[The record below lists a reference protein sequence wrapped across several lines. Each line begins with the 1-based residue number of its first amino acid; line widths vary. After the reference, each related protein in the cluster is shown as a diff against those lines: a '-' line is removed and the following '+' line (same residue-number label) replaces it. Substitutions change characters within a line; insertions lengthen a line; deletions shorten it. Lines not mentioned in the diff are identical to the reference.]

1 MPASSALPPLDHT
14 LAPYTGWTR
23 AHWVAVLA
31 RLTHGFV
38 LAAERTSSPAR
49 ALYRDDR
56 RGLPDAADGIESF
69 ARLGGVWGAWLAN
82 PANPDS
88 IEWNGRQHDIAA
100 LFRQGLL
107 DGTDPANTATYW
119 GDIGHMDQRIV
130 ESADLAAAL
139 WHSRERVFLKMTPA
153 EQAQVMGWLAQVDG
167 KGNYPDNWILFSA
180 VTQAVRLRLGFPVS
194 VAELDSNLDY
204 MAEFYRGDGWYV
216 DGLADEY
223 ELYNAWMFNWH
234 YLHWAA
240 VDGDRRPEYRQ
251 RVYDHARSFTAGFLH
266 FFGANGSYPAWG
278 RSIVYRFAAVAAFQT
293 THAAGLAPAAPGLL
307 RRAASGCLRY
317 FVERGMFD
325 EQDDHLVQGYHGDF
339 PPANEPYISPGSVYW
354 CAHGL
359 FALSFD
365 AADPFWTAPEVP
377 LPVEQGD
384 FELVLPAPGFLLS
397 GCQATGQVLLLSA
410 RSGQEHE
417 SPGYNYS
424 TKYGKLAYSTH
435 FPFNVLPA
443 QGSYAPDAMVA
454 LTRGPREAR
463 AGGQRFGHRLH
474 ARAGAVAPGLLWTR
488 FDEVVDDELQP
499 MWVAVLLWGDRQIRL
514 TLVRP
519 TFPVQAYEAPGA
531 LGTDAPTHIT
541 RRSDPAAGW
550 EYAEVDGRA
559 VGIQRLLGYDA
570 QHPSA
575 TFLDQSNINLAY
587 TYTEQPLVFEAQAT
601 VAPRCLAAVSLVRPA
616 PFDPA
621 EAFAGITLSATLN
634 GQFTVA
640 LPNDEHAFVAVGD
653 ALPRALTLNG
663 VACEGRGLRYVR
675 LAPGSLCALGLTRA
689 AGIATFA
696 APATC
701 RLTALGQGRFEVLTN
716 AGVTLDSAWLGGP
729 IATVAVRQLD
739 GTAVNV
745 TAECAGPTI
754 PAALVEYW
762 AIRTD
767 RTLVTFEVTV

>member
-1 MPASSALPPLDHT
+1 MPAPSALPPLDHA
-14 LAPYTGWTR
+14 LAPYTGFTR
-23 AHWVAVLA
+23 AHWVSVLA

-38 LAAERTSSPAR
+38 LAAERSGSPAR

-56 RGLPDAADGIESF
+56 RGLPDSADGIESF
-69 ARLGGVWGAWLAN
+69 ARIGAAWGAWLAN
-82 PANPDS
+82 PANPDTV
-88 IEWNGRQHDIAA
+88 EWNGRQHNLVA

-107 DGTDPANTATYW
+107 DGTNPANPHTYW

-139 WHSRERVFLKMTPA
+139 WHSRHRVFLKLTPA

-194 VAELDSNLDY
+194 EAELDGNLDY

-240 VDGDRRPEYRQ
+240 IDGDRRPAYRR
-251 RVYDHARSFTAGFLH
+251 RVYDHSRSFVAGFLH

-278 RSIVYRFAAVAAFQT
+278 RSIVYRFAAVAALQT
-293 THAAGLAPAAPGLL
+293 SHAAGIAPAAPGLL
-307 RRAASGCLRY
+307 RRASSGCLRY

-359 FALSFD
+359 FALSF
-365 AADPFWTAPEVP
+365 AADDPFWTAPEAP

-384 FELVLPAPGFLLS
+384 FELLLPAPGFLLS
-397 GCQATGQVLLLSA
+397 GRQSTGQVLLLSA
-410 RSGQEHE
+410 RSGQEHDP
-417 SPGYNYS
+417 PGYNYAA
-424 TKYGKLAYSTH
+424 KYGKLAYSTH

-443 QGSYAPDAMVA
+443 RGSHAPDAMIA
-454 LTRGPREAR
+454 LTRDGR
-463 AGGQRFGHRLH
+463 RFGHRLH
-474 ARAGAVAPGLLWTR
+474 ARTGAVAPGLMWTR
-488 FDEVVDDELQP
+488 FDELIDDELQP

-519 TFPVQAYEAPGA
+519 TFPVQAVEAPGA
-531 LGTDAPTHIT
+531 LGTDTPTHIT

-559 VGIQRLLGYDA
+559 VGIQRLLGYDS
-570 QHPSA
+570 QRPSA

-587 TYTEQPLVFEAQAT
+587 AHAEQPLVAESQPS

-621 EAFAGITLSATLN
+621 AEFSGVKVSAERN
-634 GQFTVA
+634 GQFTLA
-640 LPNDEHAFVAVGD
+640 LPGDEHAFVAVGD
-653 ALPRALTLNG
+653 ALPRSLQLDGETF
-663 VACEGRGLRYVR
+663 EGRGLRYVR
-675 LAPGSLCALGLTRA
+675 LAPGRLCALGLTRA
-689 AGIATFA
+689 AGYATFA

-701 RLTALGQGRFEVLTN
+701 RLTALGAGRFEVLTDV
-716 AGVTLDSAWLGGP
+716 GVTLDPAWLGGP
-729 IATVAVRQLD
+729 LARAAVRQLD
-739 GTAVNV
+739 GTTIDV
-745 TAECAGPTI
+745 TAECAETTL
-754 PAALVEYW
+754 PAALVATW
-762 AIRTD
+762 AERTD
-767 RTLVTFEVTV
+767 RTLVTFEVKV